1 MTEQE
6 KIELNIAKAE
16 LQNALVGLRA
26 HNATVR
32 RERDAVPAHLIM
44 TLAQTSARLETL
56 LTPPAEAPKPKT
68 YRSM

>member
-16 LQNALVGLRA
+16 LQNALTGLRA
-26 HNATVR
+26 HNASVR
-32 RERDAVPAHLIM
+32 RERDAIPAHLIM

-56 LTPPAEAPKPKT
+56 LQAPSEAPKSKT
-68 YRSM
+68 YRRM